1 MPEIPVGYGQAT
13 AIANATG
20 DPEPMVCTMGFQV
33 DDPVTVG
40 QTAMDNFATAFLTA
54 LRNRTISLYTWSR
67 VDFVVGKTTGDT
79 AFTST
84 VGAGNGALTGAGLP
98 QNCAWLVRKRSPLVG
113 RKNRGRMYVPGV
125 RETNV
130 NEVGIIENTEVAG
143 AQTAWNTF
151 QANIE
156 GDPNFVGLAILHSLG
171 DATLPTPISALE
183 VDNVIATQRRRMRR

>member
-13 AIANATG
+13 ALANATG

-33 DDPVTVG
+33 ADPATVG
-40 QTAMDNFATAFLTA
+40 QTAADNFASAFLTA

-67 VDFVVGKTTGDT
+67 VDFVIGKTTGDT
-79 AFTST
+79 AYTST
-84 VGAGNGALTGAGLP
+84 TGAGNGALTGAGLP

-151 QANIE
+151 QTIIE
-156 GDPNFVGLAILHSLG
+156 ADPSFVGLAILHSLG